1 MKRLSSHFCQLLLS
15 AAFSLWSVTA
25 NAEHYTVPLLVPAG
39 TSGDA
44 QGVLRILN
52 GTAEPGTVEIYAIDD
67 AGSRSGPATFTLNAS
82 AAAEFTAT
90 DLQSGNATLGLTG
103 GIGTDV
109 GDARLEIET
118 EIEIV
123 PLAYVRAADGTLS
136 AMHDTVRGA
145 SAEASG
151 QYRYEVPVFNPS
163 TETAQV
169 SRLRLINPGDTVA
182 AVTIGG
188 RDDSG
193 AEASGGDVTLMLP
206 AGGAKTL
213 TAQQLEA
220 GDTDVAGQLGA
231 GTGKRRLTVSSDRPL
246 EVVNIVASSAGYWN
260 NLSTTAVTGSAPQ
273 DHEAFN
279 ERFVGESVVY
289 ETSSGSFTLNAMDGD
304 RFTETTETDGFTET
318 YMGSYG
324 YAATGPDAGRLTL
337 MYDDGDECE
346 RNLHFASPTSGW
358 FASHCTG
365 SDEADGTWSGGS
377 WMVVEDEDGDGDGGV
392 VETIYG
398 VDAALPGVPTAGAFV
413 PSLSSGGSLTIT
425 GDGTTIALS
434 DEAFFELTDG
444 TRYTCTAADGCTVL
458 NGTVTAGTITGR
470 AAGGGEVDRFPSF
483 RTATGPGNPSYTLGT
498 AIDTL
503 MLPAA
508 TGGNGTL
515 TYSLSPS
522 VPGLTFNATARQLTG
537 SPSTAGTYAM
547 TFTVTDEDGDTDTLS
562 FTITV
567 NTDTTAAGSLGE
579 CYVSL
584 MVSIGQ
590 SCTYPGTT
598 DQFSVNER
606 GRGSFLTFLAGIRIR
621 ITNQTI
627 NGRVYDLL
635 ASHQGDGVWRIDR
648 IAGSTEAPETPPM
661 TGGGGM
667 DSEDTSPSF
676 AADAG
681 PGNQTY
687 TVGTAIDTLTLPEAS
702 GGDGAPAYSLTPDVP
717 GLTFNATTRQVT
729 GIPTTAA
736 SYNMTYTV
744 TDEDGDTDTLSFT
757 IAVED
762 AVETVS
768 EGFDLTYP
776 YSHQP
781 QSMVYANNRIFVLH
795 VIFNTNPTSV
805 YAYSATGEREQAA
818 DFDFDLA
825 SGESAQGIAYANDR
839 FYVFIRSGQGN
850 KVIVFSA
857 TGEREP
863 TADFDLAPETV
874 FVDRI
879 VAAEGRLFL
888 FGGSESSGQ
897 FAHAYS
903 VTGQRLREFD
913 ITVELYDVGPQPPG
927 SLIRPWVQ
935 DVAITYVNRRFYMLE
950 HYPSEADQR
959 ARGLTHS
966 AVVGAYTLSGERE
979 EIVPAPACSYGNL
992 YPAMYCSG
1000 LVYFDGQFH
1009 VAGASSHTPHRT
1021 SGAWLLPI
1029 SAPNIPSTLQGGVI
1043 RRDYSPIVNAQYA
1056 RLNAFAEFP
1065 RGITYANSRLYVLD
1079 IDISGKVAYAYSA
1092 ATGEREESADFNL
1105 SHRNDD
1111 FLHGPE
1117 GFTHFN
1123 GRFYAL
1129 DSQSDTVHAFSA
1141 TEEREAAADFD
1152 LSVSF
1157 FPKGIAHANGR
1168 LYVADNF
1175 DGKVY
1180 AYSATGEREAAA
1192 DFDLDADNGDPGRI
1206 AFGNGRFY
1214 VIDGDDGKVY
1224 AYSATGERESA
1235 ADFDLDADNGD
1246 PTGIA
1251 YVNGRFLVTDFA
1263 NNWVYVYVAPTG

>member
-1 MKRLSSHFCQLLLS
+1 
-15 AAFSLWSVTA
+15 
-25 NAEHYTVPLLVPAG
+25 
-39 TSGDA
+39 
-44 QGVLRILN
+44 
-52 GTAEPGTVEIYAIDD
+52 
-67 AGSRSGPATFTLNAS
+67 
-82 AAAEFTAT
+82 
-90 DLQSGNATLGLTG
+90 
-103 GIGTDV
+103 
-109 GDARLEIET
+109 
-118 EIEIV
+118 
-123 PLAYVRAADGTLS
+123 
-136 AMHDTVRGA
+136 
-145 SAEASG
+145 
-151 QYRYEVPVFNPS
+151 
-163 TETAQV
+163 
-169 SRLRLINPGDTVA
+169 
-182 AVTIGG
+182 
-188 RDDSG
+188 
-193 AEASGGDVTLMLP
+193 
-206 AGGAKTL
+206 
-213 TAQQLEA
+213 
-220 GDTDVAGQLGA
+220 
-231 GTGKRRLTVSSDRPL
+231 
-246 EVVNIVASSAGYWN
+246 
-260 NLSTTAVTGSAPQ
+260 
-273 DHEAFN
+273 
-279 ERFVGESVVY
+279 
-289 ETSSGSFTLNAMDGD
+289 
-304 RFTETTETDGFTET
+304 
-318 YMGSYG
+318 
-324 YAATGPDAGRLTL
+324 
-337 MYDDGDECE
+337 
-346 RNLHFASPTSGW
+346 
-358 FASHCTG
+358 
-365 SDEADGTWSGGS
+365 
-377 WMVVEDEDGDGDGGV
+377 MVVEDEDGDGDAGV

-398 VDAALPGVPTAGAFV
+398 VDEALPGVPSAGAFV
-413 PSLSSGGSLTIT
+413 PTLSSGGSLTIT

-458 NGTVTAGTITGR
+458 NGTVTAGTIAGR

-483 RTATGPGNPSYTLGT
+483 RTSTGPGNQSYTLGT

-508 TGGNGTL
+508 TSGNGTL

-522 VPGLTFNATARQLTG
+522 VPGLAFNATARQLTG

-562 FTITV
+562 FTIAV
-567 NTDTTAAGSLGE
+567 NTGTTAAGSLGE

-590 SCTYPGTT
+590 ICTYPGTT
-598 DQFSVNER
+598 DAFSVNVR

-627 NGRVYDLL
+627 NGRVYDFE

-648 IAGSTEAPETPPM
+648 VAGSTEAPETSPM

-667 DSEDTSPSF
+667 EPEEPEDTSPSF

-681 PGNQTY
+681 PGNRTY

-702 GGDGAPAYSLTPDVP
+702 GGDGALAYSLTPDVP

-729 GIPTTAA
+729 GMPTTAA

-744 TDEDGDTDTLSFT
+744 TDEDGDTDTLSLT
-757 IAVED
+757 ITVED

-781 QSMVYANNRIFVLH
+781 QSLIYANSRIYVFQASSG
-795 VIFNTNPTSV
+795 PDPSSV
-805 YAYSATGEREQAA
+805 YAYSTTGEREEAA
-818 DFDFDLA
+818 DFDLDLA
-825 SGESAQGIAYANDR
+825 RGDFARGIAYANDR
-839 FYVFIRSGQGN
+839 FYVLIRSRQGN
-850 KVIVFSA
+850 KVTVFSA

-863 TADFDLAPETV
+863 TADFDLAAET
-874 FVDRI
+874 FYAGKI
-879 VAAEGRLFL
+879 VAAEGRLFM
-888 FGGSESSGQ
+888 FGGSESQGE

-913 ITVELYDVGPQPPG
+913 ISVELYDVGPQRPG

-950 HYPSEADQR
+950 HYPSGADQS
-959 ARGLTHS
+959 ARGLAHS
-966 AVVGAYTLSGERE
+966 AFVGAYTLSGERE

-992 YPAMYCSG
+992 GPPMVCHG

-1009 VAGASSHTPHRT
+1009 VAAAT
-1021 SGAWLLPI
+1021 SYARGGGAWLLPI
-1029 SAPNIPSTLQGGVI
+1029 SAPNIPRLQGPF
-1043 RRDYSPIVNAQYA
+1043 DYSPIANAQYA
-1056 RLNAFAEFP
+1056 RLNAFAEYP

-1079 IDISGKVAYAYSA
+1079 IDFSGKVAYAYSA

-1105 SHRNDD
+1105 SQRNDD
-1111 FLHGPE
+1111 FLSAPE
-1117 GFTHFN
+1117 GFTYFN
-1123 GRFYAL
+1123 GRFYVL

-1141 TEEREAAADFD
+1141 TGEREAAADFD

-1192 DFDLDADNGDPGRI
+1192 DFDLDADNGDPRRI

-1224 AYSATGERESA
+1224 AYSATGEREAA

-1251 YVNGRFLVTDFA
+1251 YVNGRFLVTD
-1263 NNWVYVYVAPTG
+1263 NENDWVHVYVAPTG